1 MHIHFVCYTLYV
13 LNIPRVRMASANCL
27 ASGHGILGIAQ
38 AHGRERVIVTI
49 EGDGVTQYD
58 LNTKVSNDLHIKTQL
73 AKRCMHVCSR

>member
-1 MHIHFVCYTLYV
+1 
-13 LNIPRVRMASANCL
+13 MASANCL

-58 LNTKVSNDLHIKTQL
+58 VNTKVSNNFNIFSQL
-73 AKRCMHVCSR
+73 AKECMHILLPAR